1 MITEEIAE
9 QPQSTEALAQAL
21 EQTSRVPLPER
32 MGRALRNV
40 FSGVERRSAVAL
52 STGLLTIALMTSA
65 CGPSSNRASA
75 FQAENGS
82 VQATLTDEQREEALV
97 IKEANMYIQYLMDNN
112 LPLPANRD
120 PYALA
125 AAYRVLSEQWFAE
138 AKAQATQAAAQE
150 NDYAQ
155 PTKTVE
161 SLRPDDTLSETTRDV
176 NRLAPNVGIWTYNI
190 QSGDTVSALLEKA
203 NAVVNG
209 QTNVYESRTM
219 GLPQNIAIAIRVGD
233 ELVILSNLDEYQ
245 QKGAPVIYAGDIALI
260 VDIGQEN
267 WQSDL
272 QTYCDQNALT
282 LTK

>member
-21 EQTSRVPLPER
+21 E
-32 MGRALRNV
+32 
-40 FSGVERRSAVAL
+40 GVK
-52 STGLLTIALMTSA
+52 
-65 CGPSSNRASA
+65 P
-75 FQAENGS
+75 
-82 VQATLTDEQREEALV
+82 EQRNRIAALFGEVEQALKGNSRELAIMGAFFLAFLTACTSGGTNAEAIDSFNRGEGGLTVDQKAELYAKLYMDGVVPQNIEPGTQASLADLYNKKMEEKQEEARQRFD
-97 IKEANMYIQYLMDNN
+97 A
-112 LPLPANRD
+112 
-120 PYALA
+120 
-125 AAYRVLSEQWFAE
+125 EQAG
-138 AKAQATQAAAQE
+138 
-150 NDYAQ
+150 NDFAQ
-155 PTKTVE
+155 PTETTPELQPV
-161 SLRPDDTLSETTRDV
+161 DTLSEATQDV
-176 NRLAPNVGIWTYNI
+176 SKLPSSAGIWTYNI